1 MNMNISMT
9 IRTVLLGAACLLSGC
24 AAPART
30 YTLLAS
36 AAGSNCG
43 ISLTRCYIELSVS
56 GGLNPTFSLS
66 VDPGIPP
73 SNATQPIE
81 IFWTLP
87 VGYAFSTMPA
97 SASPDG
103 ISFNGNPAFT
113 DGYVTNAQGV
123 KAPMPERGYHWTL
136 KQGVKVDAKYSI
148 TFHEVGI
155 TTGQRWLC
163 DPRIIDFSGMMQSV
177 PPVSVSTV
185 NLTCNRIPG

>member
-1 MNMNISMT
+1 MNVNMT
-9 IRTVLLGAACLLSGC
+9 TRTVVLGAACLLSAC

-56 GGLNPTFSLS
+56 GGLSPTFSLS

-73 SNATQPIE
+73 SNANQPID

-87 VGYAFSTMPA
+87 AGYAFTTPT
-97 SASPDG
+97 DG
-103 ISFNGNPAFT
+103 ISFNGNPAFV

-123 KAPMPERGYHWTL
+123 KAPMPERGYHWAL
-136 KQGVKVDAKYSI
+136 KQGVSVDAKYSI
-148 TFHEVGI
+148 TFHEVGLSS
-155 TTGQRWLC
+155 QRWLC
-163 DPRIIDFSGMMQSV
+163 DPRIVDFSGMVQGGPSAT
-177 PPVSVSTV
+177 VSTV
-185 NLTCNRIPG
+185 NIACSKIPG